1 MTRTVTP
8 STGGTLGVVQDTNTR
23 TQSFTFT
30 IDNAMSTNGG
40 SYTCTVRLSHSNAT
54 IIASDTRTGTGT
66 IYVSSKSLIK
76 YYNYY

>member
-1 MTRTVTP
+1 MTGPVRANRVFT
-8 STGGTLGVVQDTNTR
+8 STYTISNAGAGNGV
-23 TQSFTFT
+23 
-30 IDNAMSTNGG
+30 
-40 SYTCTVRLSHSNAT
+40 SYTCTGGLNHSNAT